1 MNNREKL
8 INIASELFHSRGF
21 GGASIDMI
29 MRKSGVSR
37 SNFYYYFESKEALGL
52 LAIEKAVSEFKE
64 EILSKTILNQ
74 TLNPLERLDGFYREL
89 LSFQRFLFSQ
99 PPFAGCFFGN
109 LALEQSGM
117 SEKFRSALN
126 GFFKE
131 WKDSFE
137 QCLRDGVEQGFFRE
151 EIDPKAVAGL
161 LISQIEGAVLLS
173 KVENSIK
180 PSESACATM
189 RNLIVKSS

>member
-8 INIASELFHSRGF
+8 INVASELFHSHGF
-21 GGASIDMI
+21 GGTSIDMI

-52 LAIEKAVSEFKE
+52 LAIEKVASEFEE

-74 TLNPLERLDGFYREL
+74 DLNPLERLDSFYRKAIS
-89 LSFQRFLFSQ
+89 LSRSLFSQ
-99 PPFAGCFFGN
+99 PPYAGCFFGN
-109 LALEQSGM
+109 LALEQSGI
-117 SEKFRSALN
+117 SENFRSVLN

-151 EIDPKAVAGL
+151 EIDPKAAAGL
-161 LISQIEGAVLLS
+161 LISQIEGAILLS
-173 KVENSIK
+173 KVGNSIE
-180 PSESACATM
+180 PFESACATM